1 MVFPGISDPTELLNC
16 PTGVGLIKEIIGRP
30 RRFRAAYM
38 ADHWGIADQIATPLP
53 RVSVLVTRQA
63 QHPIRQHEPTMSNPS
78 LPTSEVS

>member
-38 ADHWGIADQIATPLP
+38 ADHWGIADQIAAPLP
-53 RVSVLVTRQA
+53 KIDVRAA
-63 QHPIRQHEPTMSNPS
+63 QHDQ
-78 LPTSEVS
+78 LSE